1 MDNKLSDDG
10 VHILGNIESCSFRQC
25 LRNSDNKEPG
35 NKLPPIIFKRSDNP
49 DGIKFVVISQDPGF
63 SARKKF
69 DNNIEKMKK
78 CWYEQLKSDDKP
90 KKSSPISLMKEIF
103 NNFDIY
109 HDRVYWT
116 HSLKCIPWDTDK
128 QIRRDWK
135 KCAPE
140 CMKILKEELLKTSA
154 DELVVIT
161 MGVYALTMLCGVV
174 DNFSIEECD
183 YHLIKKLKPIKLN
196 SFIEKHTNELPLNKE
211 FRTSDGT
218 LIKKLTIYPF
228 YHPSAWIKKN
238 NPYNRL
244 KTRMI
249 DELKIKILEDGSF

>member
-1 MDNKLSDDG
+1 MNGRISEKG
-10 VHILGNIESCSFRQC
+10 CPYTQC
-25 LRNSDNKEPG
+25 GRNSENLNVPLCNFK
-35 NKLPPIIFKRSDNP
+35 KLLPIFFKRSDNLAA
-49 DGIKFVVISQDPGF
+49 IKFVVISQDPGF
-63 SARKKF
+63 SARK
-69 DNNIEKMKK
+69 DYHCNIEEMKR
-78 CWYEQLKSDDKP
+78 CWCEELKSEDRSN
-90 KKSSPISLMKEIF
+90 KSSPISLMKEIF

-128 QIRRDWK
+128 QIRCDWK

-140 CMKILKEELLKTSA
+140 CMKILKEELLKIPA

-161 MGVYALTMLCGVV
+161 MGVYALRMLCGVV
-174 DNFSIEECD
+174 DTFSIEECD
-183 YHLIKKLKPIKLN
+183 YQIKKLKPIKLK
-196 SFIEKHTNELPLNKE
+196 SLIEKHTNELPLNKE

-238 NPYNRL
+238 DPYNEL
-244 KTRMI
+244 KMRMI
-249 DELKIKILEDGSF
+249 VQLKEI